1 MRQESLYVLRLWR
14 EGDLPEAWRA
24 SLEDVRSREKVS
36 FNTLTDPYSFL
47 EDRCGVSRNG
57 EPLR

>member
-14 EGDLPEAWRA
+14 EGDLPEAWRV

-36 FNTLTDPYSFL
+36 FNTLTDLYRFL
-47 EDRCGVSRNG
+47 QGRCDLRRSG